1 MHRLAYKI
9 PPSDQAK
16 ATMLLELFV
25 QVIKLINVHAA
36 KSNETKKSNL
46 FTREFLLLRKTNNP
60 TMSVIIMLEK

>member
-36 KSNETKKSNL
+36 KSNEIRKSNL
-46 FTREFLLLRKTNNP
+46 LTSEFLLLRKTNRP
-60 TMSVIIMLEK
+60 TISVIIILEK